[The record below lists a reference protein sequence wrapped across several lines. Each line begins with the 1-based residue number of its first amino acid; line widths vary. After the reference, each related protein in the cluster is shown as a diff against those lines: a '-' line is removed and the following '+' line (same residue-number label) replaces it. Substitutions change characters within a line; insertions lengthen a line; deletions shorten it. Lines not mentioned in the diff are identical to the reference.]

1 MSNNDLLIRSIVE
14 GTDVSEYKCRT
25 RTEHFLKK
33 CACGEVCEDLT
44 PRTRTE
50 ELLYELSKKIAEG
63 GSGGGLNI
71 HYSSTEAPEDTTKLW
86 VKADIEPSKVSVGSN
101 TLPTVVGKD
110 ANPSIKTLTTTL
122 PRNVSMMGTGT
133 IGAKVYLFGGYDV
146 KVILEFDS
154 ESKTITTLETT
165 LPYYLRTMGTG
176 VVDNKI
182 YLFGGISDSY
192 SNAILEFDSE
202 SKTITTLETTLPI
215 ANNSMGTGTI
225 GTKVYLFG
233 GYQDKTSIVEFD
245 SESKNIKKL
254 TATLPTDN
262 SGMGAVAIDNKVYLF
277 GGKATNYLDTILEFD
292 SETNTI
298 KTLDITLPK
307 ANQNMGIGKIGNK
320 VYLFGGMEN
329 DKLNTIVEFDSESKN
344 ITTLDITLPSASYCM
359 GTGVVDTTIYLFGG
373 YANTQKTIVEFG
385 SGLKLYYKLNS
396 NDFYID
402 NRASSLK
409 CKLINSD
416 TLDISVGVEKCYLGN
431 SDNVAEEIKVA
442 IHNGTEWQEI

>member
-146 KVILEFDS
+146 KV
-154 ESKTITTLETT
+154 
-165 LPYYLRTMGTG
+165 
-176 VVDNKI
+176 
-182 YLFGGISDSY
+182 
-192 SNAILEFDSE
+192 ILEFDSE